1 VIRDELFNSSFE
13 DSGKELIQKF
23 KLNFQRLREFMQ
35 AIDKE
40 IGSL

>member
-13 DSGKELIQKF
+13 DNGKELIQKF